1 MQPSTLRN
9 TAPLKSLSPQHARTS
24 KLPAASTVIRF
35 DELERRLADTE
46 NRALLY
52 RHEEFK
58 QQLFERINRL
68 LDDRS
73 ILSLDVFDTLVIRD
87 NSSEITRFL
96 EVSKKIAAELN
107 KQQPSRELQAID
119 MFLARYL
126 GTKASYRASPAVK
139 GCREGSLT
147 EIYRTAARLLE
158 IDTDPKHLI
167 DIEIGNEVERIEP
180 NEALI
185 EYAENH
191 VAKGGR
197 VLLLTDM
204 YMHAEQVRK
213 LLDALAIPTT
223 ITEHLISSADTKVS
237 KASGII
243 FDVAETYFRSSSDE
257 FVHLGDSINGDY
269 KKAITHGWR
278 ALHLPVSKKDIQQ
291 RRQDHLSTAETIR
304 SDYGITTSIAIPR

>member
-1 MQPSTLRN
+1 MSTI
-9 TAPLKSLSPQHARTS
+9 SPTWS
-24 KLPAASTVIRF
+24 ASR
-35 DELERRLADTE
+35 
-46 NRALLY
+46 
-52 RHEEFK
+52 
-58 QQLFERINRL
+58 
-68 LDDRS
+68 
-73 ILSLDVFDTLVIRD
+73 
-87 NSSEITRFL
+87 
-96 EVSKKIAAELN
+96 
-107 KQQPSRELQAID
+107 P
-119 MFLARYL
+119 
-126 GTKASYRASPAVK
+126 ASPAVK

-237 KASGII
+237 KASGKI